1 MSEVAKHD
9 KDGDAWTVVHRK
21 VLNISEFIP
30 RHPGGKAVLKQY
42 AGKVIVPY
50 HCLLQAMSMHT
61 PIRSQHAD
69 C

>member
-21 VLNISEFIP
+21 VLDISEFIP

-42 AGKVIVPY
+42 AGKV
-50 HCLLQAMSMHT
+50 CQLLRCAGG
-61 PIRSQHAD
+61 AD
-69 C
+69 RMCCRKVAG